1 MAQQATVLLRNLHEA
16 STHASVAAALAEFG
30 PVKRVDVIR
39 GRGFGFVKFATAAD
53 AQKAVR
59 AGRESGI
66 DVDGAV
72 VEVALARDKGQKHP
86 NAVAAPIA
94 PSNNEKRE
102 SQRSVRGRSARVFGI
117 PAGASDKAIYK
128 RLRKLEGFERVAS
141 VEGDAARPA
150 GALAVATFESL
161 QKASQACQRLDGATF
176 KGAKLSCRLESH
188 VDRSHDQ
195 KGRLV
200 VRNLHFRALEEDLLD
215 AFMAYGP
222 LREAR
227 VPRVGD

>member
-1 MAQQATVLLRNLHEA
+1 MCALLIYTSDACARKPQRKRKRTAAGSSANSSTHSGATEMAQQATVLLRNLHEA

-59 AGRESGI
+59 AGRENGI

-117 PAGASDKAIYK
+117 PAGASDKAVYK
-128 RLRKLEGFERVAS
+128 RLRKLEGFEKVTS
-141 VEGDAARPA
+141 VEGEAA
-150 GALAVATFESL
+150 
-161 QKASQACQRLDGATF
+161 
-176 KGAKLSCRLESH
+176 
-188 VDRSHDQ
+188 
-195 KGRLV
+195 
-200 VRNLHFRALEEDLLD
+200 
-215 AFMAYGP
+215 
-222 LREAR
+222 
-227 VPRVGD
+227 PR

>member
-59 AGRESGI
+59 AGRENGI

-86 NAVAAPIA
+86 NAVAAPT
-94 PSNNEKRE
+94 KRRRA
-102 SQRSVRGRSARVFGI
+102 SRG
-117 PAGASDKAIYK
+117 GAM
-128 RLRKLEGFERVAS
+128 
-141 VEGDAARPA
+141 
-150 GALAVATFESL
+150 AVATQLHDSNQCLRIAGLLSHKWSECYGRDGTRVWSPQRAFGRSYGVPTL
-161 QKASQACQRLDGATF
+161 DAAPLLANCSQCKTRATWPRL
-176 KGAKLSCRLESH
+176 KSKRNNLP
-188 VDRSHDQ
+188 
-195 KGRLV
+195 
-200 VRNLHFRALEEDLLD
+200 RNLAGGWTTSQKLRPNPIRLPPRRVALHD
-215 AFMAYGP
+215 A
-222 LREAR
+222 L
-227 VPRVGD
+227 

>member
-1 MAQQATVLLRNLHEA
+1 MGLRHAASAAHSGASDRYKWTACAFVPLIYISDACDREKPQRKKGPLQAGSANRLHSSAKEMAQQATVLLRNLHEA

-59 AGRESGI
+59 AGRENGI

-94 PSNNEKRE
+94 KTDEKRE

-117 PAGASDKAIYK
+117 PAGASDKAVISGCGSS
-128 RLRKLEGFERVAS
+128 RGLRK
-141 VEGDAARPA
+141 
-150 GALAVATFESL
+150 
-161 QKASQACQRLDGATF
+161 
-176 KGAKLSCRLESH
+176 
-188 VDRSHDQ
+188 
-195 KGRLV
+195 
-200 VRNLHFRALEEDLLD
+200 
-215 AFMAYGP
+215 
-222 LREAR
+222 
-227 VPRVGD
+227 